1 MPKLI
6 LLLLISGWTGIAP
19 GIFAAA
25 EAPPAVLEA
34 ALPETAGS
42 GTTLT
47 VVGLKSA
54 PPEAM
59 RDLLKNVGRR
69 WGLFAGLE
77 IMPVAVEGSAGGALI
92 FRGREEEAASASQ
105 LARALDGFLA
115 PAEAEAVLD
124 PIPLEHL
131 SAARMKELLLG
142 LAASAP
148 FGLSPGQ
155 LLIYPEGPAGGLFV
169 LGPDAARIKTLAG
182 AFDQPRYGSTAS
194 LLGAFWREFRA
205 DLGRH
210 FLTLST
216 YLVSAL
222 ILLGLHFLLTV
233 LPGIGTL
240 YGRSFTLVWTRLL
253 DGIKGRDFAYEILK
267 SLAATAAAAARTS
280 GNAATAP
287 AAGIPDPAERAW
299 AVGRKL
305 LRYRGFDPD
314 DPALGAVFRTLLE
327 AELNTPG
334 GR

>member
-1 MPKLI
+1 MPKLV
-6 LLLLISGWTGIAP
+6 LLLGLLGWP
-19 GIFAAA
+19 GIFPGAGAAA
-25 EAPPAVLEA
+25 ADEPAA
-34 ALPETAGS
+34 AYETA
-42 GTTLT
+42 LL

-59 RDLLKNVGRR
+59 RDLLKSVGRR
-69 WGLFAGLE
+69 WGIFAGLE
-77 IMPVAVEGSAGGALI
+77 IMPVVVEGSAGGALI
-92 FRGREEEAASASQ
+92 FRGREEETASASQ

-115 PAEAEAVLD
+115 PAEAETVLT
-124 PIPLEHL
+124 PIPLDHL
-131 SAARMKELLLG
+131 SAARMKDLLLG

-148 FGLSPGQ
+148 FVLSPGQ
-155 LLIYPEGPAGGLFV
+155 LLIYPEGPAGGLFA

-182 AFDQPRYGSTAS
+182 ALDQPRYGSTAS
-194 LLGAFWREFRA
+194 LLGAFWRDFRA

-222 ILLGLHFLLTV
+222 VLLGLHFLLTV

-240 YGRSFTLVWTRLL
+240 YERSFTLVWTRLL

-267 SLAATAAAAARTS
+267 SLAATAAAAARTE
-280 GNAATAP
+280 GKGAAAA
-287 AAGIPDPAERAW
+287 AAGTPDPAGRAW
-299 AVGRKL
+299 AVGREL